1 MFSAAAICFLQNF
14 RFKPHRLSFE
24 TVTSL
29 VDAGFTDLAVRFV
42 VEDEVRTSVVSQPS
56 LNSPHFGAS
65 FAGWGSE
72 FGWAMGFQARAKLAK
87 DDRMGLGGAKIC
99 QRLPCYPRLKQWLQT
114 IGFLDVDSS
123 IWVARCQNNLLFV
136 RGRKEL
142 PQLLGFLEFPHADHS
157 TLNLEWI
164 WGGRWWLCKP
174 SQSLF
179 LQMMIVQE
187 PASVLGAWFG
197 GDDFCAVRLTEND
210 AGING
215 LQPQTKIWYTG
226 DWYETDYPLVN

>member
-1 MFSAAAICFLQNF
+1 MVWRMCFRKMFSAAAICFLQNF

-157 TLNLEWI
+157 TLNLDWI
-164 WGGRWWLCKP
+164 WGGRWW
-174 SQSLF
+174 
-179 LQMMIVQE
+179 
-187 PASVLGAWFG
+187 
-197 GDDFCAVRLTEND
+197 
-210 AGING
+210 
-215 LQPQTKIWYTG
+215 
-226 DWYETDYPLVN
+226 